1 MTEKQKLLEY
11 IDMPVETTARNSMG
25 CSENWYNS
33 YYAMK
38 ETFTREK
45 IESMTD
51 TEIENLIKLAD
62 NIAEGLY

>member
-1 MTEKQKLLEY
+1 MTEKQKLLGY
-11 IDMPVETTARNSMG
+11 IDNPVETTARNSMG

-38 ETFTREK
+38 ETFTREE

>member
-1 MTEKQKLLEY
+1 
-11 IDMPVETTARNSMG
+11 MG

-38 ETFTREK
+38 ETFTREE

>member
-1 MTEKQKLLEY
+1 MTKKQKLLEY

-62 NIAEGLY
+62 NIGEGLY

>member
-11 IDMPVETTARNSMG
+11 INNPVETTARNSMG

-33 YYAMK
+33 YFAMK
-38 ETFTREK
+38 TTFTKEE

-51 TEIENLIKLAD
+51 TEIDNLIKLAD

>member
-11 IDMPVETTARNSMG
+11 LDKPVKTTARNSMG

-38 ETFTREK
+38 ETFTREE
-45 IESMTD
+45 IESMSD
-51 TEIENLIKLAD
+51 AEIDSLIKLAN

>member
-38 ETFTREK
+38 ETFTREE